1 MTAIKQDVDLEK
13 ILEAHADRAHSEFMD
28 AWSKITH
35 PNVRQRR
42 QYLLEE

>member
-13 ILEAHADRAHSEFMD
+13 ILEAHADRAHREFAD

-35 PNVRQRR
+35 PNVDRKSVV
-42 QYLLEE
+42 